1 MKTQTKKEKA
11 RLRAL
16 SECAIMVALA
26 FVLSFIKVW
35 EMPFGGAVTLLSM
48 LPICVAALPHGPFW
62 GLGAAFVYSIT
73 QALMSGAVGWGLTP
87 TVLIICYLL
96 DYILAFTVLGLVG
109 FCKDKGALP
118 SVLGVVGVCVLRF
131 LCHYLSGVTIWANAI
146 PESFIE
152 QFGAN
157 PYLYSLFYNGGYML
171 PETVFTAVGAFF
183 LIKTLSSRK
192 FL

>member
-1 MKTQTKKEKA
+1 MKTQVKKEKA

-16 SECAIMVALA
+16 SECAIMVALS

-48 LPICVAALPHGPFW
+48 LPVCVAALRHGPLW

-87 TVLIICYLL
+87 TVLIVCYIL

-109 FCKDKGALP
+109 FLKDKGALS
-118 SVLGVVGVCVLRF
+118 SVLGVVGVCALRF
-131 LCHYLSGVTIWANAI
+131 LCHYLSGVTIWANSI

-183 LIKTLSSRK
+183 VIKTLSSRK
-192 FL
+192 LL